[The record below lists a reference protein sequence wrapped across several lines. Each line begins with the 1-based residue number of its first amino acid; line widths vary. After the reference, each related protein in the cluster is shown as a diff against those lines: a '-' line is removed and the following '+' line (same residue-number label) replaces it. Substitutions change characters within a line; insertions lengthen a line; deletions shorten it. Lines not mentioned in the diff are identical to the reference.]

1 VQYTWSSMLRVSRFV
16 TQLEIIFL
24 TKIHPLIRSENPMI
38 DVLREKLN
46 YSSLNIVC
54 LLFVWSLTQL

>member
-1 VQYTWSSMLRVSRFV
+1 MLRVSRFV

-54 LLFVWSLTQL
+54 LLFV